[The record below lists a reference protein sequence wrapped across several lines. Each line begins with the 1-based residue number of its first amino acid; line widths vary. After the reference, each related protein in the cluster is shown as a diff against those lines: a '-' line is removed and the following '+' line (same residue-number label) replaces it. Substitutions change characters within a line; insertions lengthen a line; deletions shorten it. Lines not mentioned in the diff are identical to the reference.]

1 MKILI
6 RAAEIIDS
14 QSPYDGSVKSI
25 LIVNGIISQI
35 EDKIETEADL
45 IIEEEDLKVS
55 IGWFDM
61 RVSTGDPGN
70 EYQEDLFSVKNA
82 AAAGG
87 FTEIAVLPNTHPVV
101 QTKESILYQKTKA
114 AIHAVLIHPIA
125 AVTLDNRGVELTEM
139 IDLHH
144 AGAVAFSDGNHP
156 LQNSDMVLKVLQYMQ
171 PFGGLFINRPEDT
184 LLTKFG
190 VMNEGLTATL
200 LGMKGMPKMAESMMI
215 MRDLKILAYTGGK
228 IHFSCISTSESI
240 EIIRQAKKNG
250 LQVTCDIAAHQIA
263 FEDSALADFDS
274 VYKVNPPF
282 RNQNDIDAL
291 WEGLEDGTIDVIV
304 SDHQPLEEEGKNL
317 EFDMAEFGIIGLE
330 TAFSVINTY
339 NKRLNLLKLIEKFTK
354 GPREVLNIYIPK
366 IEEGSMANLT
376 FFNEKK
382 EWIYK
387 EENII
392 SKSKNSPFIGMT
404 LKGKVIGIINNGMW
418 NSTFYK

>member
-6 RAAEIIDS
+6 RAVEIIDS
-14 QSPYDGSVKSI
+14 QSPFNGSVKSI
-25 LIVNGIISQI
+25 LIVNGIISRI
-35 EDKIETEADL
+35 DDKIETDADI
-45 IIEEEDLKVS
+45 IIEEENLKVS

-70 EYQEDLFSVKNA
+70 EYREDLYSIKNA

-87 FTEIAVLPNTHPVV
+87 FTEIALLPNTHPVV

-114 AIHAVLIHPIA
+114 AIHAVQVHPIA
-125 AVTLDNRGVELTEM
+125 AVTLDNKGVELTEM

-190 VMNEGLTATL
+190 VMNEGLPATL

-215 MRDLKILAYTGGK
+215 MRDLKILNYTGGK
-228 IHFSCISTSESI
+228 IHFSCISTSESV
-240 EIIRQAKKNG
+240 EIIKQAKKNG

-263 FEDSALADFDS
+263 FDDTFLSDFDS
-274 VYKVNPPF
+274 AYKVNPPF
-282 RNQNDIDAL
+282 RNQNDIEAL
-291 WEGLEDGTIDVIV
+291 WEGLADGTIDVIV
-304 SDHQPLEEEGKNL
+304 SDHQPHEEEGKNL
-317 EFDMAEFGIIGLE
+317 EFEMAEFGIIGLE

-339 NKRLNLLKLIEKFTK
+339 NKKITLIKLIEKFSK
-354 GPREVLNIYIPK
+354 RPREILNIYIPK
-366 IEEGSMANLT
+366 IEEGALANLT

-387 EENII
+387 GENII

-404 LKGKVIGIINNGMW
+404 LKGKVLGIINNGMW
-418 NSTFYK
+418 HPNS

>member
-35 EDKIETEADL
+35 QDKIETEADL

>member
-125 AVTLDNRGVELTEM
+125 AVTLDNKGVDLTEM